1 MTDKQISK
9 LLDEVIA
16 GITEIKAQFEVEVIK
31 DYEIPPLVNTNTGEY
46 VGFGVKLQLNT
57 RYDYDEA
64 MLTEWKRLLKADEW
78 YINVKRNQLHVTFMV
93 RYKEG

>member
-1 MTDKQISK
+1 MTDKQK
-9 LLDEVIA
+9 DDLLKDAFATIGVIR
-16 GITEIKAQFEVEVIK
+16 AQFEVEVIK
-31 DYEIPPLVNTNTGEY
+31 DYEIPLLVNMNSGEY
-46 VGFGVKLQLNT
+46 KGFGVKLQLNT